1 MSDTNYFSKQ
11 HITKI
16 ASNGDIV
23 LNSFRSNHQQQAI
36 TNGKVNP
43 SLNSSIKQQQKQ
55 CSDTLCN
62 DKPKISNN

>member
-11 HITKI
+11 YITKI

-23 LNSFRSNHQQQAI
+23 LKHNITSNHQQQAI
-36 TNGKVNP
+36 TNGKVNL
-43 SLNSSIKQQQKQ
+43 SLNSSIKNQQQQ

-62 DKPKISNN
+62 DKPKIS